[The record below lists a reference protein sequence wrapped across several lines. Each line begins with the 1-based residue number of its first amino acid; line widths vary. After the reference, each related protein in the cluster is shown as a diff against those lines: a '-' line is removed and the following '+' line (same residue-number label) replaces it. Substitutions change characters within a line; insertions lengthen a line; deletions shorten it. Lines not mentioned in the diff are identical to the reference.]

1 MSQKIRG
8 MILYSVQEHQLV
20 EADYSVTRLLQAARA
35 KGVEMTVVT
44 PSQFE
49 MVVTRADRKSILV
62 DDQPVLL
69 PDFVLPRLGA
79 NTSYYAFSVLRQLE
93 HLGVYIANDAKAVYS
108 VKDKLAMYQL
118 LSNSRLSTPKT
129 MLAKYPINASTVERE
144 IGFPLIIK
152 NVSGMQG
159 SGIYLCDSKD
169 KFEDVIELIY
179 SNNDKANIIL
189 QEFIKTSY
197 GKDIRV
203 FVVGG
208 KVMGSMI
215 RTSNGSFKS
224 NFSKGGSV
232 SPFEMTPEVEWLA
245 TDVAK
250 LFNLD
255 IAGVDLLFDE
265 HGYKVCEANSAP
277 GFKGLERVT
286 GKIIA
291 EGIIDYILVKMGASI
306 E

>member
-1 MSQKIRG
+1 MINQVKKG
-8 MILYSVQEHQLV
+8 MILYSVQEHQLG
-20 EADYSVTRLLQAARA
+20 EADYSVIRLLAAGRA
-35 KGVEMTVVT
+35 KGIEMVVVT
-44 PSQFE
+44 PNQFE
-49 MVVTRADRKSILV
+49 MVVTQSDRKSILV
-62 DDQPVLL
+62 DDKSMPL

-93 HLGVYIANDAKAVYS
+93 QLGVYVANTGQSVYS
-108 VKDKLAMYQL
+108 VKDKLAMYQS
-118 LSNSRLSTPKT
+118 LSNSRLSIPKT
-129 MLAKYPINASTVERE
+129 MLAKYPISASTVERE

-159 SGIYLCDSKD
+159 AGIYLCESKE
-169 KFEDVIELIY
+169 KFEDVLELIY

-189 QEFIKTSY
+189 QEFVKTSY
-197 GKDIRV
+197 GRDLRV

-208 KVMGSMI
+208 KVLGLMKRQS
-215 RTSNGSFKS
+215 SGSFKS

-232 SPFEMTPEVEWLA
+232 SAFAMTSEVEWLA

-277 GFKGLERVT
+277 GFKGLEKVT
-286 GKIIA
+286 GPIIA
-291 EGIIDYILVKMGASI
+291 ECIIDYVLVKIGA
-306 E
+306 

>member
-159 SGIYLCDSKD
+159 AGIYLCDSKD

-189 QEFIKTSY
+189 QEFVKTSY

>member
-1 MSQKIRG
+1 
-8 MILYSVQEHQLV
+8 
-20 EADYSVTRLLQAARA
+20 
-35 KGVEMTVVT
+35 
-44 PSQFE
+44 
-49 MVVTRADRKSILV
+49 
-62 DDQPVLL
+62 
-69 PDFVLPRLGA
+69 
-79 NTSYYAFSVLRQLE
+79 
-93 HLGVYIANDAKAVYS
+93 
-108 VKDKLAMYQL
+108 
-118 LSNSRLSTPKT
+118 
-129 MLAKYPINASTVERE
+129 
-144 IGFPLIIK
+144 
-152 NVSGMQG
+152 
-159 SGIYLCDSKD
+159 
-169 KFEDVIELIY
+169 
-179 SNNDKANIIL
+179 L